1 MNQMRKDLFPSQC
14 QRYQFS
20 QNARPGQPGGLLK
33 SLHAALFL
41 TKSRIDLL
49 FPAPAAFNRVRP
61 GVRIGKSGSKLTP
74 ANPTSANPP
83 PAIATQAKATQAK
96 ATQKGKT
103 MARRVEGKIIFL
115 TGGSEG
121 IGRATALRLAEEGAH
136 VVIAARRPG
145 PLAETAAAVKAAG
158 GSIETMQFDVADA
171 DAYSKAIADTVAR
184 HGRLD
189 GLVNNA
195 MSSYR
200 NSILDT
206 TLDAWRR
213 DFAVN
218 SEAVFIGTREAL
230 RAMYPRKCGSI
241 VNIAST
247 CGLRAL
253 ENMASY
259 SASKAALIHFSAV
272 AAMEAA
278 KHGVRVNVVSPGQVL
293 TESLALIHKDAAARA
308 AQVAATIP
316 MLRGGEPI
324 ELANV
329 ILFML
334 SDESSYI
341 TGTVL
346 PVDGGKTAQLY
357 APPADT
363 QPAAA

>member
-1 MNQMRKDLFPSQC
+1 
-14 QRYQFS
+14 
-20 QNARPGQPGGLLK
+20 
-33 SLHAALFL
+33 
-41 TKSRIDLL
+41 
-49 FPAPAAFNRVRP
+49 
-61 GVRIGKSGSKLTP
+61 
-74 ANPTSANPP
+74 
-83 PAIATQAKATQAK
+83 
-96 ATQKGKT
+96 
-103 MARRVEGKIIFL
+103 MAGRVEGKIIFL

-121 IGRATALRLAEEGAH
+121 IGRATALRLTEEGAH

-145 PLAETAAAVKAAG
+145 PLADTAAAIRAAG
-158 GSIETMQFDVADA
+158 GSVETMQFDVADS
-171 DAYSKAIADTVAR
+171 DAYIGAIADTVAR

-218 SEAVFIGTREAL
+218 AEAVFIGTREAL
-230 RAMYPRKCGSI
+230 RIMYRQKSGSI
-241 VNIAST
+241 VNIASA
-247 CGLRAL
+247 CGLRAM
-253 ENMASY
+253 ENMATY

-278 KHGVRVNVVSPGQVL
+278 KHGVRVNVVSPGQVM
-293 TESLALIHKDAAARA
+293 TESLGIIHKNAEERAR
-308 AQVAATIP
+308 QVAATIP

-334 SDESSYI
+334 SDESSYM
-341 TGTVL
+341 TGTVI

-357 APPADT
+357 APPA
-363 QPAAA
+363 PSPVAA